1 MILYKEDDSIFRMGS
16 KPKHTKLIRD
26 LGLLDIFCIASG
38 AMISSGIFVL
48 PGIAFAKT
56 GPAVLISYAI
66 ASLLVIP
73 AMLSKAELATAMP
86 KAGGTFFFI
95 DRSMGPMMGTIGG
108 FAAWFSLAFKSAF
121 ALVGIG
127 VFAIL
132 LNPGFTEMQM
142 KIIAVFFCLL
152 FTFINIRG
160 AKHTG
165 KTQIAIVLGL
175 LSLIIFYII
184 AGVFFIQPS
193 NFTNFAPYGFG
204 SIFSTA
210 GLIFIS
216 FGGLTK
222 VCSVAEECKK
232 PGRNIPLGMFLAWGV
247 ISLIYILVIFITIGI
262 SNPLQLSM
270 SLTPISLGA
279 DSIPFLAGIGGMIM
293 AIAAIL
299 AFVSTAN
306 AGILAASRDPMAMGK
321 DKLIPDSF
329 AKISKRGTPTFS
341 ILFTSSFMIL
351 VILFLD
357 IESLVKTASLLKI
370 LLFIFVILSLII
382 MRESKIRHY
391 RPKFKSPFYPW
402 IQIAGICG
410 LVFLILEMGLIPM
423 LLVGFFILFGFLWYW
438 FYAHDKIWRE
448 YSLLHVVERLTGEKT
463 SAYLT
468 DEELR
473 EILIERDDI
482 TEKRFEEIINKCE
495 IIDIEKI
502 LHPAEL
508 AHLISQK
515 LSNKLNIDEEK
526 LYKILKRKGSDSNII
541 VHPGVAILSHTIKG
555 RNKYEILVIRSKKG
569 LLISNDIDPINAF
582 VVIVASSDLQN
593 FYHHSLMWIIQISE
607 LTDFNKKWVE
617 AENINELRNIL
628 LQGWNNRSKF

>member
-1 MILYKEDDSIFRMGS
+1 MGENR
-16 KPKHTKLIRD
+16 KTKKLKRE

-38 AMISSGIFVL
+38 AMISSGLFVL
-48 PGIAFAKT
+48 PGLAFART

-73 AMLSKAELATAMP
+73 AMLSKAELSTAMP

-95 DRSMGPMMGTIGG
+95 DRSMGPMVGTIGG

-132 LNPGFTEMQM
+132 LNPGFTEIQM

-152 FTFINIRG
+152 FTAINIRG

-175 LSLIIFYII
+175 LSLLIFYII
-184 AGVFFIQPS
+184 AGIFFIEPS
-193 NFTNFAPYGFG
+193 NFTNFAPYGYG

-232 PGRNIPLGMFLAWGV
+232 PGRNIPLGMFLAWGI
-247 ISLIYILVIFITIGI
+247 ISLIYILVLFITIGV
-262 SNPLQLSM
+262 SNPLQLST

-279 DSIPFLAGIGGMIM
+279 DSIPFLAGFGGMIM
-293 AIAAIL
+293 AVAAIL
-299 AFVSTAN
+299 AFISTAN
-306 AGILAASRDPMAMGK
+306 AGILAASRNPMAMGK
-321 DKLIPDSF
+321 DQLIPDYF

-341 ILFTSSFMIL
+341 ILFTSGFMIL

-370 LLFIFVILSLII
+370 LLFIFVIVSLVI

-402 IQIAGICG
+402 VQIGGIFG
-410 LVFLILEMGLIPM
+410 LVFLIFEMGLIPM
-423 LLVGFFILFGFLWYW
+423 LIVGFFLLFGFLWYW
-438 FYAHDKIWRE
+438 IYARDKIWRE
-448 YSLLHVVERLTGEKT
+448 YSLLHVFDRITGRKST
-463 SAYLT
+463 TFMT

-473 EILIERDDI
+473 EIMIERDEI
-482 TEKRFEEIINKCE
+482 TEKRFEQIIKKCE

-502 LHPAEL
+502 LHSKEL
-508 AHLISQK
+508 AHLLSHK
-515 LSNKLNIDEEK
+515 LSEKLNIDEKK
-526 LYKILKRKGSDSNII
+526 LYKILGRKERESNII

-555 RNKYEILVIRSKKG
+555 RDKFEILMIRSKKG
-569 LLISNDIDPINAF
+569 LLISDNVDPINAF
-582 VVIVASSDLQN
+582 VVIVASPDLKN
-593 FYHHSLMWIIQISE
+593 FYHHSLMWFVQIADE
-607 LTDFNKKWVE
+607 TDFKDEWINAKDTEEIRDIILSSWKK
-617 AENINELRNIL
+617 R
-628 LQGWNNRSKF
+628 KTF

>member
-1 MILYKEDDSIFRMGS
+1 MKRE
-16 KPKHTKLIRD
+16 

-38 AMISSGIFVL
+38 AMISSGLFIL
-48 PGIAFAKT
+48 PGLAFAKT
-56 GPAVLISYAI
+56 GPAILISYAI

-73 AMLSKAELATAMP
+73 AMLSKAELSTAMP

-132 LNPGFTEMQM
+132 LNPGFTEIQM

-152 FTFINIRG
+152 FTAINIRG

-165 KTQIAIVLGL
+165 KTQVAIVLGL
-175 LSLIIFYII
+175 LSLLIFYII
-184 AGVFFIQPS
+184 AGVFFIEPS
-193 NFTNFAPYGFG
+193 NFTNFAPYGYG

-210 GLIFIS
+210 GLIFVS

-232 PGRNIPLGMFLAWGV
+232 PGRNIPLGMFLAWGI
-247 ISLIYILVIFITIGI
+247 ISLIYIFVLFITIGV
-262 SNPLQLSM
+262 SNPLQLST

-299 AFVSTAN
+299 AFISTAN

-321 DKLIPDSF
+321 DQLIPHSF

-370 LLFIFVILSLII
+370 LLFIFVIVSLII

-402 IQIAGICG
+402 VQIAGIFG
-410 LVFLILEMGLIPM
+410 LVFLIFEMGLIPM
-423 LLVGFFILFGFLWYW
+423 IIVGFFILFGFSWYW
-438 FYAHDKIWRE
+438 FYARDKIWRE
-448 YSLLHVVERLTGEKT
+448 YSLLHVFERVTGKKT
-463 SAYLT
+463 SAFMT

-495 IIDIEKI
+495 IIDIDKI
-502 LHPAEL
+502 LHPEEL
-508 AHLISQK
+508 AHLIAHR
-515 LSNKLNIDEEK
+515 LSEKLNIDGKK
-526 LYKILKRKGSDSNII
+526 LYKILRQKERDSNII

-555 RNKYEILVIRSKKG
+555 RDKFEILLIRSKKG
-569 LLISNDIDPINAF
+569 LLVSDDADPINAF
-582 VVIVASSDLQN
+582 VVIVASPDLQN
-593 FYHHSLMWIIQISE
+593 FYHHSLMWFVQIADEIDFKDEWINAKDSEGIRDIILSSW
-607 LTDFNKKWVE
+607 KK
-617 AENINELRNIL
+617 R
-628 LQGWNNRSKF
+628 KTF